1 MNMPLDD
8 ALRAVL
14 VCPQCKGELRDE
26 TGPEALVC
34 DVCRLR
40 YLVED
45 GIPVM
50 LVDEAEQL

>member
-1 MNMPLDD
+1 MPLDD